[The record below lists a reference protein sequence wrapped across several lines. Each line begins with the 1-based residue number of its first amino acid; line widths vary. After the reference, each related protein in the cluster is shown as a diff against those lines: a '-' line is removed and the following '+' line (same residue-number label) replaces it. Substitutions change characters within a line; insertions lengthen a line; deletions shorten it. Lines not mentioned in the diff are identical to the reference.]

1 MRGPSQIYYSKL
13 GENGIG
19 LETDI
24 GGWMEDKV
32 IELADYFISES
43 TTYREAKI
51 ACEKLLKQVSHEI
64 ELRAME
70 SKTRVWNETKTI
82 SV

>member
-1 MRGPSQIYYSKL
+1 MMATSSKL
-13 GENGIG
+13 AFSGKYK
-19 LETDI
+19 
-24 GGWMEDKV
+24 MEDKI

-70 SKTRVWNETKTI
+70 SKTV
-82 SV
+82 

>member
-1 MRGPSQIYYSKL
+1 
-13 GENGIG
+13 
-19 LETDI
+19 
-24 GGWMEDKV
+24 MEDKI

-43 TTYREAKI
+43 ETYREAKI

-70 SKTRVWNETKTI
+70 SKI
-82 SV
+82 SKQKST

>member
-1 MRGPSQIYYSKL
+1 
-13 GENGIG
+13 
-19 LETDI
+19 
-24 GGWMEDKV
+24 MEDKI

-51 ACEKLLKQVSHEI
+51 AGEKLFRQVSHEI

-70 SKTRVWNETKTI
+70 SKTF
-82 SV
+82 

>member
-1 MRGPSQIYYSKL
+1 
-13 GENGIG
+13 
-19 LETDI
+19 
-24 GGWMEDKV
+24 MEDKI

-51 ACEKLLKQVSHEI
+51 ACEQLFRQVSYEI

-70 SKTRVWNETKTI
+70 SKI
-82 SV
+82 F